1 MEFIFAQLG
10 FADTFTRF
18 MILLGWVLDKPLAL
32 LFDPFES
39 IVLYVSGQCSPIVS
53 DTR

>member
-1 MEFIFAQLG
+1 
-10 FADTFTRF
+10 

-39 IVLYVSGQCSPIVS
+39 IVLYISGVFSNHLLTES
-53 DTR
+53 TSNAF